1 MLIKV
6 LKIVKYYVKKKK
18 KEYYLILIL
27 NWIIKEIII
36 ITKN

>member
-6 LKIVKYYVKKKK
+6 LKIVKYYVKK